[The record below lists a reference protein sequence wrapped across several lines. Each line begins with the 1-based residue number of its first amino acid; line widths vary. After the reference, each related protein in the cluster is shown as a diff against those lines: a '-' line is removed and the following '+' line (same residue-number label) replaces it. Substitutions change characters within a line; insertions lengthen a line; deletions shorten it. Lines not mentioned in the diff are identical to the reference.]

1 MTFGLWLSLLLLMLV
16 VRPAH
21 AADPCL
27 DCLKAA
33 EDEWRA
39 CLQQAISVED
49 KMACEDRQEEQ
60 ARRCDQETCR
70 LEREETDKKSQD
82 LPQKAP

>member
-1 MTFGLWLSLLLLMLV
+1 MSLRPLFPLLLLLV
-16 VRPAH
+16 LPPPAH

-33 EDEWRA
+33 KEEWRA

-49 KMACEDRQEEQ
+49 QLACEDRQEER
-60 ARRCDQETCR
+60 AKRCDREICR
-70 LEREETDKKSQD
+70 IEREDSDKAQT
-82 LPQKAP
+82 APAPDR